1 MHKRLIDSHPA
12 RLLGTRRSSW
22 PPAHSYSTRQG
33 RWGEMSFSRL
43 GYSGVQGLEGEAG
56 FQEG

>member
-33 RWGEMSFSRL
+33 GWGEMPFP
-43 GYSGVQGLEGEAG
+43 GSGIRGCTGLEGEAG